1 MLVTYQYRVYPTTE
15 QKLRLNKTRRI
26 CQYLYNRLLG
36 ERFDWWEN
44 NRCYVNA
51 CPLWSCALPELK
63 DKPDKITQQS
73 LLPFLKQDLV
83 LVDWSGEILDLST
96 VYSQV
101 LQDVVHRIDKA
112 FKRYIQGDSKG
123 KRSGKPRFKGEAR
136 YRSITYN
143 QAKNDWLKGDYINLP
158 KIGLVK
164 VRYHRPIPDGFAVKT
179 CQVIKKADGW
189 YINLALEDKSIPDF
203 TPDEIKPTED
213 NSIGVDMGLEK
224 FLTASDGEI
233 VPIYQPLRKNQEKLT
248 AISQK
253 KNKRKK
259 GSKSRRKLAKK
270 ESKLHQKIA
279 RARRD
284 NYFKVANQLVDFE
297 LEGID

>member
-26 CQYLYNRLLG
+26 CQDLYNRLLG
-36 ERFDWWEN
+36 ERFHWWEN
-44 NRCYVNA
+44 NRGYTNS
-51 CPLWSCALPELK
+51 CPLWSCALPQLK
-63 DKPDKITQQS
+63 DKPEQMTQQS
-73 LLPFLKQDLV
+73 LLPILKEDLV
-83 LVDWSGEILDLST
+83 LVEWSGELLDLSK

-101 LQDVVHRIDKA
+101 LQDVVHRVDKA
-112 FKRYIQGDSKG
+112 FKRYTQGDSKG

-164 VRYHRPIPDGFAVKT
+164 VRAHRPIPDGFAVKT

-189 YINLALEDKSIPDF
+189 YINLALEDKSVPDF

-248 AISQK
+248 GISQK

-270 ESKLHQKIA
+270 ESKLHQI
-279 RARRD
+279 
-284 NYFKVANQLVDFE
+284 
-297 LEGID
+297 